1 MRATDGH
8 AFASDFKSWVR
19 ERSVQLGALAL
30 RRLVADARPS
40 STAQVLWI
48 SLHYEARPRAFTVR
62 EFVAMSVHEAQMLLG
77 NTAPDLRAIL
87 EEPIHGARAAGR
99 RHWSVIIAECAARGN
114 RLRRIIPQSWAPG
127 AEMSLC
133 SRGSLASLPLARCI
147 AAALAWQAADRRL
160 QSARSEIPVRTT
172 GNDGDDVVVQ
182 RAPLQGA

>member
-87 EEPIHGARAAGR
+87 EEPIHGARGWSQALVRHNR
-99 RHWSVIIAECAARGN
+99 RVCGPRK
-114 RLRRIIPQSWAPG
+114 
-127 AEMSLC
+127 
-133 SRGSLASLPLARCI
+133 PLAAHYPTI
-147 AAALAWQAADRRL
+147 VGAWR
-160 QSARSEIPVRTT
+160 
-172 GNDGDDVVVQ
+172 
-182 RAPLQGA
+182 